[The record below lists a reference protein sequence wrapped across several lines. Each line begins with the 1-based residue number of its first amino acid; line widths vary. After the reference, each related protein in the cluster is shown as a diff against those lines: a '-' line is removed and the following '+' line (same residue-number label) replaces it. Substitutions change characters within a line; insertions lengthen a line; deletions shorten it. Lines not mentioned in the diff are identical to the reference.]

1 MKKEHKQL
9 NALKA
14 KLLTRDCCIY
24 RDIENEL
31 KRLPN
36 KGLKFNYFNRQIDIR
51 QGVKTNAIFADREE
65 LIETASAYIKE
76 HCDNTKISD
85 IEKISNQEKLY
96 LLSLFY
102 EYTMQEYWNETGIK
116 LEKSFAIRYFL
127 ASPSIESVKE
137 AKKFL
142 ENMAYPINQ
151 KEEYKKMRMVL
162 SLASFIPLLTPN
174 FWSPINPKS
183 VYVNIDFSQP
193 EEVIIDTIKSIK
205 KIIDNDKHNYLTA
218 KPHEIYSGKF
228 FSIPTKFLEFLK
240 SKEKLFTYEEKL
252 TDLIYI
258 YDCIKI
264 HLPNKHIQ
272 KNLYDYYV
280 DKKESESLYDTLRSR
295 VSDLKKSIQK
305 YIIDDTK

>member
-31 KRLPN
+31 IRLPN
-36 KGLKFNYFNRQIDIR
+36 KGIKFNYFKRQIDIR
-51 QGVKTNAIFADREE
+51 EGVEINVMFTDREE
-65 LIETASAYIKE
+65 LIDTARAYIKE
-76 HCDNTKISD
+76 HCDATKLSD
-85 IEKISNQEKLY
+85 IEKISDQERLY
-96 LLSLFY
+96 LFGLFY
-102 EYTMQEYWNETGIK
+102 DYAIQEFLDDSK
-116 LEKSFAIRYFL
+116 ASLEKNYALRYAID
-127 ASPSIESVKE
+127 SPSIESVKE

-162 SLASFIPLLTPN
+162 SQASFIPLLTPN

-252 TDLIYI
+252 TDIIYI

-272 KNLYDYYV
+272 NNLYDYYV

-305 YIIDDTK
+305 YIIDDTE